1 MVYIKFVLRNKWI
14 APKKKH
20 PIIYSQF
27 HSHFITCE
35 CTLCSTHIKKERS
48 VWLCVSA
55 CWQERRGGTAWGEP
69 RCQLNTAL
77 VDDHRLFSSAS
88 THFGLLNATLLLLQ
102 LISQRLDLGT

>member
-1 MVYIKFVLRNKWI
+1 MFYTYKEGEERMVV
-14 APKKKH
+14 
-20 PIIYSQF
+20 
-27 HSHFITCE
+27 CE
-35 CTLCSTHIKKERS
+35 CTLCSTNIKKEGS

-77 VDDHRLFSSAS
+77 VDDHRLFSSAF
-88 THFGLLNATLLLLQ
+88 THFGLLKAALLLLQ